1 MLPILMDWATHF
13 PTMMF
18 RLMEV
23 SLHGLLSFSSKT
35 LSLTLK
41 AGQAQEGAI
50 FTFSPTKLIVTAG
63 GNNAHA
69 A

>member
-1 MLPILMDWATHF
+1 MDCFLFLQRH
-13 PTMMF
+13 P
-18 RLMEV
+18 
-23 SLHGLLSFSSKT
+23 
-35 LSLTLK
+35 SLTLK

-50 FTFSPTKLIVTAG
+50 FSFSPTKLIVTAG

>member
-13 PTMMF
+13 PTMML

-35 LSLTLK
+35 SSLTLK
-41 AGQAQEGAI
+41 AGHAQEGAI
-50 FTFSPTKLIVTAG
+50 FSFSPTKLIVTAG